1 MLAIYVSTLEPEYSR
16 SGVFFAA
23 DPGEKIFIKFSSR
36 KLKQIQEI
44 FKLRKLYKPND
55 TCIVL
60 MSPNHLLAP
69 LFRALTNF
77 QIILDAGW
85 PLSDSTRYVKNYRR
99 RHRQLLNSIIDK
111 TSFTVANKVILES
124 KAQVFFVEEEYQVP
138 KSKLFELFTGFN
150 EVEFEAALNNPRIP
164 SEYNH
169 EIFLNQPFVFFR
181 GKYNS
186 ESGLDLIIEAARLTQ
201 DEVLFVV
208 VTNTTIPNR
217 PENVIVINRFVSKE
231 ELVWLYANSRLVLGQ
246 MSDSERLDKTLPH
259 KLFEASF
266 FSKCYVSPSSP
277 ALLELLDE
285 DFFIPV
291 KILNPAGVSQ
301 SIKVGLLNSTLRSD
315 CEKKINETYIKRS
328 SQPALGLRMREIIE
342 LKI

>member
-23 DPGEKIFIKFSSR
+23 DPGEKIFIKFSSG

-44 FKLRKLYKPND
+44 FRLKKIYKPND
-55 TCIVL
+55 ACIIL

-69 LFRALTNF
+69 LFRALTNY

-85 PLSDSTRYVKNYRR
+85 PLSDSTRYVLRHRIK
-99 RHRQLLNSIIDK
+99 HRQLLNSIIDK

-124 KAQVFFVEEEYQVP
+124 KAQVNFVKEEYQVQE
-138 KSKLFELFTGFN
+138 SKIFDLFTGFN
-150 EVEFEAALNNPRIP
+150 EVDFEEALNNPRIP
-164 SEYNH
+164 SECDY
-169 EIFLNQPFVFFR
+169 EIFLNRPFIFFR

-186 ESGLDLIIEAARLTQ
+186 ESGLDLIIESAKLTQ
-201 DEVLFVV
+201 DEVFFVV
-208 VTNTTIPNR
+208 VTNTTISNC
-217 PENVIVINRFVSKE
+217 PENIIAINRFVSKE
-231 ELVWLYANSRLVLGQ
+231 ELVWLYANCSLVLGQ
-246 MSDSERLDKTLPH
+246 MSDSGRLDKTLPH

-266 FSKCYVSPSSP
+266 FSKCYISPSSP

-285 DFFIPV
+285 DSFIPV
-291 KILNPAGVSQ
+291 TIINPEGIAQ
-301 SIKVGLLNSTLRSD
+301 SIKVGLSNSTLRSD
-315 CEKKINETYIKRS
+315 CEKRINESYFKRS
-328 SQPALGLRMREIIE
+328 SQLALGLRMRELIE